1 MEEQNKTNEP
11 KPSVEEPKPSVEEP
25 KPSVEEPKN
34 EPKNEPTVEKKEKT
48 VDVEKVKSDAVAEY
62 LKSLGVEDSDT
73 LKGIVTKAK
82 EEEDKNKTDLEKS
95 NETLTATTKELAAER
110 EARQLADAK
119 LAAIKLGANPKLV
132 DDLVVIAKARV
143 TGDKKI
149 EEVIAEIKDGE
160 TGKIYFGTDE
170 PEVEKKQEKKKN
182 KNVTR
187 KSVKEKSEET
197 DDEEDEVKEKH
208 AGTMAARLLAG
219 TKKKTKS
226 SYFSN

>member
-1 MEEQNKTNEP
+1 MSEQNQTNEP
-11 KPSVEEPKPSVEEP
+11 NTNTEEPKDGQMKEQTE
-25 KPSVEEPKN
+25 
-34 EPKNEPTVEKKEKT
+34 TKKEPT
-48 VDVEKVKSDAVAEY
+48 VDVERVKSDAVAEY

-95 NETLTATTKELAAER
+95 NETLTATTKELVAER

-132 DDLVVIAKARV
+132 DDLVVIAKSRV
-143 TGDKKI
+143 AGDKKI

-170 PEVEKKQEKKKN
+170 PEEEKPEEEKPEKKKQKN

-187 KSVKEKSEET
+187 KSVKEKTEEP
-197 DDEEDEVKEKH
+197 DDEDEVKEKH

-219 TKKKTKS
+219 NKKKTKS

>member
-1 MEEQNKTNEP
+1 MSEQNQINEP
-11 KPSVEEPKPSVEEP
+11 KTGTEEPKDVQTKEQTE
-25 KPSVEEPKN
+25 
-34 EPKNEPTVEKKEKT
+34 TKKEPT
-48 VDVEKVKSDAVAEY
+48 VDVERVKSDAVAEY

-132 DDLVVIAKARV
+132 DDLVVIAKSRV

-170 PEVEKKQEKKKN
+170 PEVEEKQEKKKQKN

>member
-1 MEEQNKTNEP
+1 MAEQNQNNEP
-11 KPSVEEPKPSVEEP
+11 NTEETKDVQTKEQTE
-25 KPSVEEPKN
+25 
-34 EPKNEPTVEKKEKT
+34 TKKEPT
-48 VDVEKVKSDAVAEY
+48 VDVERVKSDAVAEY

-132 DDLVVIAKARV
+132 DDLVVIAKARA

-170 PEVEKKQEKKKN
+170 PEVEEKHEKKKQKN

-187 KSVKEKSEET
+187 KSVKEKSEEP
-197 DDEEDEVKEKH
+197 DEEDEVKEKH

>member
-1 MEEQNKTNEP
+1 MAEQNQNSEPNTNT
-11 KPSVEEPKPSVEEP
+11 EETKDVQTKEQTE
-25 KPSVEEPKN
+25 
-34 EPKNEPTVEKKEKT
+34 TKKEPT
-48 VDVEKVKSDAVAEY
+48 VDVERVKSDAVAEY

-95 NETLTATTKELAAER
+95 NETLTETTKELAAER

-132 DDLVVIAKARV
+132 DDLVVIAKARA

-170 PEVEKKQEKKKN
+170 PEVEEKHEKKKQKN

-187 KSVKEKSEET
+187 KSVKEKSEEQ
-197 DDEEDEVKEKH
+197 DDEDEVKEKH

>member
-1 MEEQNKTNEP
+1 MAEQNQTNEP
-11 KPSVEEPKPSVEEP
+11 KTNTEEQKDVQTKEQTE
-25 KPSVEEPKN
+25 
-34 EPKNEPTVEKKEKT
+34 TKKEPT
-48 VDVEKVKSDAVAEY
+48 VDVERVKSDAVAEY

-132 DDLVVIAKARV
+132 DDLVVIAKARA

-170 PEVEKKQEKKKN
+170 PEAEEKPEKKKQKN

-187 KSVKEKSEET
+187 KSVKEKSEES
-197 DDEEDEVKEKH
+197 DDEDEVKEKH

>member
-1 MEEQNKTNEP
+1 MAEQNQTNEP
-11 KPSVEEPKPSVEEP
+11 NTSTEEPKDEQVKEQTE
-25 KPSVEEPKN
+25 
-34 EPKNEPTVEKKEKT
+34 TKKEPT
-48 VDVEKVKSDAVAEY
+48 VDVEKVKSDAIAEY

-119 LAAIKLGANPKLV
+119 LSAIKLGANPKLV
-132 DDLVVIAKARV
+132 DDLVVIAKARA

-149 EEVIAEIKDGE
+149 EEVIAEIKNGE
-160 TGKIYFGTDE
+160 TGKIYFGTNE
-170 PEVEKKQEKKKN
+170 SEEEKPEKKKQKN

-187 KSVKEKSEET
+187 KSVKEKTEEPE
-197 DDEEDEVKEKH
+197 DDDEVKEKH

>member
-1 MEEQNKTNEP
+1 MSEQNKNNEP
-11 KPSVEEPKPSVEEP
+11 KPI
-25 KPSVEEPKN
+25 VEEPKN
-34 EPKNEPTVEKKEKT
+34 EPKNEPTVEKKEQT

-73 LKGIVTKAK
+73 LKGIVTKVK

-170 PEVEKKQEKKKN
+170 PEVEEKQEKKKQKN

-197 DDEEDEVKEKH
+197 DDEEDELKEKH

>member
-1 MEEQNKTNEP
+1 MSEQNQTNEP
-11 KPSVEEPKPSVEEP
+11 NTNTEEPKDGQM
-25 KPSVEEPKN
+25 
-34 EPKNEPTVEKKEKT
+34 KEQTATTKEST
-48 VDVEKVKSDAVAEY
+48 VDVERVKSNAVAEY
-62 LKSLGVEDSDT
+62 LKYLGVEDIDT
-73 LKGIVTKAK
+73 LKGIDTKAK

-132 DDLVVIAKARV
+132 DDLVVIAKSRV

-170 PEVEKKQEKKKN
+170 PEVEEKQEKKKQKN

-197 DDEEDEVKEKH
+197 DDDWDDEEDEVKEKH

>member
-1 MEEQNKTNEP
+1 MSEQNQTNEP
-11 KPSVEEPKPSVEEP
+11 NTNTEEPKDVQMKEQTE
-25 KPSVEEPKN
+25 
-34 EPKNEPTVEKKEKT
+34 TKKEPT
-48 VDVEKVKSDAVAEY
+48 VDVERVKSDAVAEY

-132 DDLVVIAKARV
+132 DDLVVIAKARA
-143 TGDKKI
+143 TDDKKI

-170 PEVEKKQEKKKN
+170 PEEEKEEKKKQKN

-187 KSVKEKSEET
+187 KSVKEKTEET
-197 DDEEDEVKEKH
+197 DDEDEVKEKH
-208 AGTMAARLLAG
+208 AGTMASRLLAG

>member
-1 MEEQNKTNEP
+1 MAEQNQNSEPNTNT
-11 KPSVEEPKPSVEEP
+11 EETKDVQTKEQTE
-25 KPSVEEPKN
+25 
-34 EPKNEPTVEKKEKT
+34 TKKEPT
-48 VDVEKVKSDAVAEY
+48 VDVERVKSDAVAEY

-132 DDLVVIAKARV
+132 DDLVVIAKARA

-170 PEVEKKQEKKKN
+170 PEVEEKHEKKKQKN

-187 KSVKEKSEET
+187 KSVKEKSEEQ
-197 DDEEDEVKEKH
+197 DDEDEVKEKH

>member
-1 MEEQNKTNEP
+1 MAEQNQTNEP
-11 KPSVEEPKPSVEEP
+11 NTNTEEPKDVQTKEQTE
-25 KPSVEEPKN
+25 
-34 EPKNEPTVEKKEKT
+34 TKKEPT
-48 VDVEKVKSDAVAEY
+48 VDVERVKSNAVAEY

-132 DDLVVIAKARV
+132 DDLVVIAKARA

-170 PEVEKKQEKKKN
+170 SEVEEKPEKKKQKN

-187 KSVKEKSEET
+187 KSVKEKTGET
-197 DDEEDEVKEKH
+197 EDEDEVKEKH

>member
-1 MEEQNKTNEP
+1 MAEQNQTNEP
-11 KPSVEEPKPSVEEP
+11 KTNTEEPKDVQTKEQTE
-25 KPSVEEPKN
+25 
-34 EPKNEPTVEKKEKT
+34 TKKEPT
-48 VDVEKVKSDAVAEY
+48 VDVERVKSDAVAEY

-95 NETLTATTKELAAER
+95 NETLTETTKELAAER

-132 DDLVVIAKARV
+132 DDLVVIAKARA
-143 TGDKKI
+143 TNNKKI

-170 PEVEKKQEKKKN
+170 PEAEEKPEKKKQKN

-197 DDEEDEVKEKH
+197 DDEDEVKEKH

>member
-1 MEEQNKTNEP
+1 MAEQNQTNEP
-11 KPSVEEPKPSVEEP
+11 KTNTEEPKDVQTKEQTE
-25 KPSVEEPKN
+25 
-34 EPKNEPTVEKKEKT
+34 TKKEPT
-48 VDVEKVKSDAVAEY
+48 VDVERVKSDAVAEY

-132 DDLVVIAKARV
+132 DDLVVIAKARA

-170 PEVEKKQEKKKN
+170 QDVEKPEKKKQKN

-187 KSVKEKSEET
+187 KSVKEKSEEQ
-197 DDEEDEVKEKH
+197 DDEDEVKEKH

>member
-1 MEEQNKTNEP
+1 MSEQNQIKEQTEP
-11 KPSVEEPKPSVEEP
+11 KTGTEEPKDVQIKEQTEP
-25 KPSVEEPKN
+25 K
-34 EPKNEPTVEKKEKT
+34 KESA
-48 VDVEKVKSDAVAEY
+48 VDVERVKSDAVTEY

-132 DDLVVIAKARV
+132 DDLVVIAKARA
-143 TGDKKI
+143 TSDKKI
-149 EEVIAEIKDGE
+149 EEVIAEIKNGE
-160 TGKIYFGTDE
+160 TGKIYFGTNE
-170 PEVEKKQEKKKN
+170 PEEEKPEKKKQKN

-187 KSVKEKSEET
+187 KSVKEKTEEP
-197 DDEEDEVKEKH
+197 DDEDEVKEKH

-219 TKKKTKS
+219 TNKKTKS

>member
-1 MEEQNKTNEP
+1 MSEQNQTNEP
-11 KPSVEEPKPSVEEP
+11 NTNTEEPKDVQMKEQTE
-25 KPSVEEPKN
+25 
-34 EPKNEPTVEKKEKT
+34 TKKEPT
-48 VDVEKVKSDAVAEY
+48 VDVERVKSDAVAEY

-119 LAAIKLGANPKLV
+119 LSAIKLGANPKLV
-132 DDLVVIAKARV
+132 DDLVVIAKARA
-143 TGDKKI
+143 TDDKKI

-170 PEVEKKQEKKKN
+170 PEEEKAEKKKQKN

-187 KSVKEKSEET
+187 KSVKEKTEET
-197 DDEEDEVKEKH
+197 DDEDEVKEKH
-208 AGTMAARLLAG
+208 AGTMASRLLAG

>member
-1 MEEQNKTNEP
+1 MAEQNQTNEP
-11 KPSVEEPKPSVEEP
+11 NTRTEEQKDGQVKEQTE
-25 KPSVEEPKN
+25 
-34 EPKNEPTVEKKEKT
+34 TKKEQT

-149 EEVIAEIKDGE
+149 EEVIAEIKNGE

-170 PEVEKKQEKKKN
+170 PEEEKPEKKKQKN

-187 KSVKEKSEET
+187 KSVKEKTEET
-197 DDEEDEVKEKH
+197 YDEDEVKEKH

>member
-1 MEEQNKTNEP
+1 MMAEQNQNNEP
-11 KPSVEEPKPSVEEP
+11 NTNTEELKDVQAKEQTE
-25 KPSVEEPKN
+25 
-34 EPKNEPTVEKKEKT
+34 TKKEPA
-48 VDVEKVKSDAVAEY
+48 VDVERVKSDAVAEY

-95 NETLTATTKELAAER
+95 NETLTETTKELAAER

-170 PEVEKKQEKKKN
+170 PDVEKPEKEKQKN

-187 KSVKEKSEET
+187 KSVKEKSEEP
-197 DDEEDEVKEKH
+197 DEEDEVKEKH

>member
-1 MEEQNKTNEP
+1 MSEQNQTNEP
-11 KPSVEEPKPSVEEP
+11 NTNTEEPKDGQMKEQTE
-25 KPSVEEPKN
+25 
-34 EPKNEPTVEKKEKT
+34 TKKEPT
-48 VDVEKVKSDAVAEY
+48 VDVERVKSDAVAEY

-132 DDLVVIAKARV
+132 DDLVVIAKARA

-160 TGKIYFGTDE
+160 TGKIYFGTEE
-170 PEVEKKQEKKKN
+170 PEAEEKPEKKKQKN

-187 KSVKEKSEET
+187 KSVKEKSEES
-197 DDEEDEVKEKH
+197 DDEDEVKEKH
-208 AGTMAARLLAG
+208 EGTMAARLLAG

>member
-1 MEEQNKTNEP
+1 MTEQNKTNEP
-11 KPSVEEPKPSVEEP
+11 NTSTEEPKDGQVKEQTE
-25 KPSVEEPKN
+25 
-34 EPKNEPTVEKKEKT
+34 TKKEPT
-48 VDVEKVKSDAVAEY
+48 VDVERVKSDAVAEY

-132 DDLVVIAKARV
+132 DDLVVIAKARA

-170 PEVEKKQEKKKN
+170 PEGEEKPEKKKQKN

-187 KSVKEKSEET
+187 KSVKEKSEEQ
-197 DDEEDEVKEKH
+197 DDEDEVKEKH

>member
-1 MEEQNKTNEP
+1 MAEQNQTNEP
-11 KPSVEEPKPSVEEP
+11 NKSTEEQKDGQVKEQTE
-25 KPSVEEPKN
+25 
-34 EPKNEPTVEKKEKT
+34 TKKEPT

-73 LKGIVTKAK
+73 LKDIVTKAK

-132 DDLVVIAKARV
+132 DDLVVIAKARA

-170 PEVEKKQEKKKN
+170 PEAEEKPEKKKQKN

-187 KSVKEKSEET
+187 KSVKEKSEEL
-197 DDEEDEVKEKH
+197 DDEDEVKEKH
-208 AGTMAARLLAG
+208 VGTMAARLLAG

>member
-1 MEEQNKTNEP
+1 MAEQNQNSEPNTNT
-11 KPSVEEPKPSVEEP
+11 EETKDVQTKEQTE
-25 KPSVEEPKN
+25 
-34 EPKNEPTVEKKEKT
+34 TKKEPT
-48 VDVEKVKSDAVAEY
+48 VDVERVKSDAVAEY

-95 NETLTATTKELAAER
+95 NETLTETTKELAAER

-132 DDLVVIAKARV
+132 DDLVVIAKARA

-170 PEVEKKQEKKKN
+170 PEVEEKHEKKKQKN

-197 DDEEDEVKEKH
+197 DDEDEVKEKH

>member
-1 MEEQNKTNEP
+1 MEEQIKTSET
-11 KPSVEEPKPSVEEP
+11 KTSTEEPKDEI
-25 KPSVEEPKN
+25 
-34 EPKNEPTVEKKEKT
+34 KKEQTETKKEPT
-48 VDVEKVKSDAVAEY
+48 VDVERVKSDAVAEY

-143 TGDKKI
+143 TGDKEI

-170 PEVEKKQEKKKN
+170 PEVEEKHEKKKQKN

-187 KSVKEKSEET
+187 KSVKEKTEEP
-197 DDEEDEVKEKH
+197 DEEDEVKEKH